1 MSICLIERLF
11 YPFLLTVVMV
21 LITIYRYIC
30 LGENVIFYTTLL
42 QETYHIEFPWQKL
55 YLWIRCKYVKQVLP
69 LIKVWQYHADDVCCP
84 QNCQWGSEPKMFLA
98 LCPASSAGH
107 EKDAAKQRNY
117 TVTPFFSRIFL
128 VLNLWFLSTSSIP
141 CDYEF
146 HVVIMFCVEKVIFYL
161 SQICLLKNCYCI
173 WTRY

>member
-11 YPFLLTVVMV
+11 YPFLLLTVVMV
-21 LITIYRYIC
+21 LISIYSYIR
-30 LGENVIFYTTLL
+30 LDENVIFYTTLL

-69 LIKVWQYHADDVCCP
+69 LIKVWWYHADYIRCP

-107 EKDAAKQRNY
+107 QKMLWNKEIIQWSHFSAGIVWFW
-117 TVTPFFSRIFL
+117 THGFFQPLQSL
-128 VLNLWFLSTSSIP
+128 VAVSS
-141 CDYEF
+141 
-146 HVVIMFCVEKVIFYL
+146 MF
-161 SQICLLKNCYCI
+161 
-173 WTRY
+173 